1 MEQIS
6 VGMPDAE
13 PADVDREVSDRDE
26 IEIAGENARVVH
38 LPGHTPGSI
47 GISMPKSRVLFTGDA
62 SATLSGQPVLG
73 HFNIDPTQ
81 ARRSFAR
88 LSDLDFEIACFGH
101 GPPHLKDAS
110 FAFRREAER
119 LART

>member
-1 MEQIS
+1 MEQVS
-6 VGMPDAE
+6 AGMPDAE
-13 PADVDREVSDRDE
+13 PADVDQEVSGDE

-47 GISMPKSRVLFTGDA
+47 GVFMPKSRVLFTGDA
-62 SATLSGQPVLG
+62 SASLSRRPVLG
-73 HFNIDPTQ
+73 YFNIDPTQ

-88 LSDLDFEIACFGH
+88 LADLNFEIACFGH
-101 GPPHLKDAS
+101 GPPLLRAAS